1 MLRSMHQNK
10 SSNSSGPEANS
21 NNSFTISS
29 QPWWRGV
36 GHDST
41 SRAMLQGGIG
51 NISSPREPING
62 VLVAKTSKSQVNSGM
77 DGGADATKEM
87 LMSVASQADG
97 KFGGQQPSQHSVSL
111 MHPQFSEYLTQPSQL
126 ELVGHSIACASYPY
140 SDSYYGGAVP
150 AYGQQALVHPQSI
163 GVHSARMALPLE
175 MAEEPVYVNA
185 KQYHGILRR
194 RQLRAKAELERKLI
208 KVRKPYLHES
218 RHLHAMRRARGCG
231 GRFVNTKKLDSQ
243 TSNGTVTNGTSS
255 NVAVSTL
262 PPNSSSSES
271 VATNYSRGTADSST
285 GCREVTEPQVHKMQ
299 QQQRCSN
306 GNGQTY
312 YEGNGNGCYS
322 HHQGFQLFKYHSL
335 PDNKVEEGDFSRQ
348 QSGRIVENRAQHRA
362 LTIK

>member
-1 MLRSMHQNK
+1 MHQNK
-10 SSNSSGPEANS
+10 SNTKSSEPEANS

-29 QPWWRGV
+29 QPWWCGV
-36 GHDST
+36 GHDSI
-41 SRAMLQGGIG
+41 SRDMLGGGIG

-62 VLVAKTSKSQVNSGM
+62 GLVTKTSKSQVNRGM
-77 DGGADATKEM
+77 DAGTDATKEV
-87 LMSVASQADG
+87 LISVASQADG
-97 KFGGQQPSQHSVSL
+97 KFGGQQPPQHAVSL
-111 MHPQFSEYLTQPSQL
+111 MHPPFSEYLTQPSQL

-150 AYGQQALVHPQSI
+150 AYGHQALVHPQSI

-194 RQLRAKAELERKLI
+194 RQLRAKAELEKKLI
-208 KVRKPYLHES
+208 RVRKPYLHES

-243 TSNGTVTNGTSS
+243 TSNATPTNGSSS
-255 NVAVSTL
+255 NVAVSTP

-271 VATNYSRGTADSST
+271 VATKYSRST
-285 GCREVTEPQVHKMQ
+285 TDASPGHREVTELQAHRMQ
-299 QQQRCSN
+299 QQQRCAN

-312 YEGNGNGCYS
+312 YEGNGNGCFP

-335 PDNKVEEGDFSRQ
+335 PDNKVEEGGFSGQ
-348 QSGRIVENRAQHRA
+348 QSERIVASRAQQRA